1 MVLVLAVRLLF
12 FMGNMLNDEI
22 ELRARD
28 ELNLVQN
35 IIRLYSVK
43 TNLKVI
49 LKLSYLSLRMNNTK
63 II

>member
-63 II
+63 LI